1 MILTLANL
9 KTLPPFSQL
18 VDTDYDDMLEA
29 ILAEVSADIRA
40 ICNQPIES
48 EALTNYIFDGYE
60 ARAIILPFTAPVSAV
75 ANVKN
80 RSNIGEAWTTVT
92 GVTVEKAWGHSYQLV
107 LATGFTAGA
116 QNYKADITVGFSTIP
131 DAIVRVAREMVAV
144 RCREHGILSK
154 AGTLG
159 IATTATADAA
169 GNPVTTA
176 YKDLRSVWAYDLK
189 RYTVKTL

>member
-29 ILAEVSADIRA
+29 ILTEVSADIRS

-48 EALTNYIFDGYE
+48 AAIADYIFDGYDS
-60 ARAIILPFTAPVSAV
+60 RVITLPFTAPVTAI

-92 GVTVEKAWGHSYQLV
+92 GVTIEKYGAAYRLV
-107 LATGFTAGA
+107 LQAGFTAGA
-116 QNYKADITVGFSTIP
+116 QNYKADITVGYSTIP